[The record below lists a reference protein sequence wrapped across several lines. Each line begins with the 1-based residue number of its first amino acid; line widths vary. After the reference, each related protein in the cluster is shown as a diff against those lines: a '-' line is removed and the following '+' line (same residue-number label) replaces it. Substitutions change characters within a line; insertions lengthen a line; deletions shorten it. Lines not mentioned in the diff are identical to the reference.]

1 MADSAGGFRG
11 PRQPA
16 RSSVRALWD
25 PSSTRRRCALSP
37 QHAPSHQ
44 HPSLEVPSLA
54 RLCTPSARLPSAE
67 GPARGEGQCKQIVSV
82 CLGGGG
88 GGSCLELCYV
98 LKKKKK
104 RQKIWVTN
112 HKLFCFRHNWHKQAF
127 SLRFLAAEAG
137 AGWAGEGE
145 AGAALMRPEGAGQ
158 VGPGLLGWPH
168 LHRSAHWAP
177 GPSHGRCED
186 PRSQDP
192 PGRWTRVTRDKV
204 MWEGRALPLK
214 EGSRRA
220 GRRGVPQ
227 GLV

>member
-1 MADSAGGFRG
+1 M
-11 PRQPA
+11 
-16 RSSVRALWD
+16 
-25 PSSTRRRCALSP
+25 
-37 QHAPSHQ
+37 
-44 HPSLEVPSLA
+44 
-54 RLCTPSARLPSAE
+54 
-67 GPARGEGQCKQIVSV
+67 
-82 CLGGGG
+82 
-88 GGSCLELCYV
+88 
-98 LKKKKK
+98 
-104 RQKIWVTN
+104 
-112 HKLFCFRHNWHKQAF
+112 
-127 SLRFLAAEAG
+127 
-137 AGWAGEGE
+137 WAGEGE

-192 PGRWTRVTRDKV
+192 PGRWARVTRDKV